1 MSPFP
6 GLTKQTPHFTS
17 NLTARSKRLR
27 PTLSDIAKAAQ
38 VSLATVDRVMNAR
51 SGVSART
58 RTQVM
63 TAARFL
69 GYLPDGDVPTPLRLA
84 LLLPQGTNAY
94 IAALARQAQDQA
106 LANTSLDLEIVRT
119 RALDPLALAEA
130 LVRAGETSEA
140 VAVVALN
147 HPAVREAIRALA
159 GNGVPVVTLA
169 SDSPDA
175 PRRAFIGID
184 NGQAGRLAGYTVGRF
199 LGEKPKGKVA
209 LFAGTIA
216 YRGHQER
223 EMGFRQVLE
232 EEFPDLEVLELRE
245 SREDRKKAYRLTRT
259 LMDTHGD
266 LVGLYNA
273 GGATVG
279 IAAALEDA
287 GRPHLVFVAHEA
299 TEENK
304 AYLLSGTLDAVIDQN
319 ARAQVRE
326 AFATLAYAVEGKDYR
341 FDPLQLQLIL
351 RENLPP
357 L

>member
-1 MSPFP
+1 MR
-6 GLTKQTPHFTS
+6 QEE
-17 NLTARSKRLR
+17 RRLR
-27 PTLSDIAKAAQ
+27 PTLNDIAQAAQ
-38 VSLATVDRVMNAR
+38 VSLATVDRVMNRR

-58 RTQVM
+58 SMQVM
-63 TAARFL
+63 AAARAL
-69 GYLPDGDVPTPLRLA
+69 GYLPEGNTASSAKVLF
-84 LLLPQGTNAY
+84 LLPQGTNAY
-94 IAALARQAQDQA
+94 IAELARQAQNHAKTVPFFDV
-106 LANTSLDLEIVRT
+106 EVVRI
-119 RALDPLALAEA
+119 RALDPHALAEA
-130 LVRAGETSEA
+130 ISQAGASSHGI
-140 VAVVALN
+140 AVVALN
-147 HPAVREAIRALA
+147 HPAVREAIR
-159 GNGVPVVTLA
+159 GVVNDGGPVVTLA

-199 LGEKPKGKVA
+199 LGQKPKGKVA

-223 EMGFRQVLE
+223 EMGFRQVLAE
-232 EEFPDLEVLELRE
+232 DYPGLEVLELRE
-245 SREDRKKAYRLTRT
+245 SREDRKKAFKLTGD
-259 LMDTHGD
+259 LLKAHGD

-279 IAAALEDA
+279 IAAALEGA
-287 GRPHLVFVAHEA
+287 KRKSLVFVAHEA

-319 ARAQVRE
+319 ARAQITE
-326 AFATLAYAVEGKDYR
+326 TFKTLGAALEGKDHQ
-341 FDPLQLQLIL
+341 PEPVQLQLIV